1 MAKTERRVSRS
12 DRSERS
18 PLNYGPRAAVAVLSL
33 LLLVSWGFSQSMIEA
48 AKMEKARRARFKGN
62 PPVTITN
69 KDLPRSTYSVTAP
82 DASSR
87 AAEAPEASS
96 FAPSELRSRSSSAPP
111 GATFLR
117 SEPLAPAYALRQDDL
132 SSTDDER
139 RQHEWA
145 WQQAKDRADNL
156 EIKIGEYWQEYY
168 ASRDQASRQRLEKQI
183 GQTAQMYDR
192 VREEEAQA
200 WVQMDRVRSRDD

>member
-1 MAKTERRVSRS
+1 
-12 DRSERS
+12 
-18 PLNYGPRAAVAVLSL
+18 
-33 LLLVSWGFSQSMIEA
+33 
-48 AKMEKARRARFKGN
+48 MEKARRARFKGN
-62 PPVTITN
+62 PPITITN

-87 AAEAPEASS
+87 AAEAPETSS
-96 FAPSELRSRSSSAPP
+96 FVPSELRSRASYVPP
-111 GATFLR
+111 RETVVR
-117 SEPLAPAYALRQDDL
+117 SESQAPAYALRQDDL
-132 SSTDDER
+132 SSTDAAQ
-139 RQHEWA
+139 RQREWA

-183 GQTAQMYDR
+183 GETSQHYDR

-200 WVQMDRVRSRDD
+200 WVQMDRLRSRDD

>member
-1 MAKTERRVSRS
+1 MAKTERRISRS

-18 PLNYGPRAAVAVLSL
+18 PLNIGPRAAFAVLGL
-33 LLLVSWGFSQSMIEA
+33 VLLVSWGSAQSLVEA

-62 PPVTITN
+62 PSVTITN

-87 AAEAPEASS
+87 SAEAPETPS
-96 FAPSELRSRSSSAPP
+96 FAPSELRSRSSSAP
-111 GATFLR
+111 LREDVVR
-117 SEPLAPAYALRQDDL
+117 SETQAPAYALRQDDL
-132 SSTDDER
+132 SSSDAVR
-139 RQHEWA
+139 IQREWA

-183 GQTAQMYDR
+183 GETAEIYDR
-192 VREEEAQA
+192 AREEEARS
-200 WVQMDRVRSRDD
+200 WVQMDRLRSRND